1 MSLLLFWVTLFFGL
15 KGICRQAIIIPE
27 CAARVLTQLSLLVYR
42 TRALQGAPTL
52 GQRDDSRRG
61 LTLCQILLLMKRKF

>member
-1 MSLLLFWVTLFFGL
+1 MGYSFWGL
-15 KGICRQAIIIPE
+15 QGIYCQAVIIPE
-27 CAARVLTQLSLLVYR
+27 CAARVLTQLSLLVYC

-61 LTLCQILLLMKRKF
+61 LTLCPILLLMKRKF